1 MAFGR
6 KGERVAKTPT
16 RRFPP
21 SFGGRTVGDQV
32 SRTALENCQISHR
45 WENSSSP
52 RSQRIDQAALARNT
66 KLGGKV
72 CVDAGDDFDGEDFG
86 HRDPPCDGVAQ
97 TLFSF
102 GFCLPFIVAYF

>member
-1 MAFGR
+1 MGKLLQPTQR
-6 KGERVAKTPT
+6 KRVPVF
-16 RRFPP
+16 R
-21 SFGGRTVGDQV
+21 
-32 SRTALENCQISHR
+32 LEDNQR
-45 WENSSSP
+45 L
-52 RSQRIDQAALARNT
+52 QRIDQAALARDA

-72 CVDAGDDFDGEDFG
+72 GVDVGDDFDGEGFG